1 MLGVIRRDSQR
12 ARVPASDIAL
22 VCSGRGRSRRVY
34 DRHVSQGRGE
44 AVARGRL
51 ALAVLLAAAVALVE
65 PSLLT
70 TPSTAVLAAVAAATV
85 AAVIGLHRPLMTVM
99 SGLHGLP
106 ARNAD
111 EAPSF
116 LAERVTD
123 AARHPL
129 RPRAPGLV

>member
-1 MLGVIRRDSQR
+1 M
-12 ARVPASDIAL
+12 
-22 VCSGRGRSRRVY
+22 
-34 DRHVSQGRGE
+34 SQGRGD

-51 ALAVLLAAAVALVE
+51 ALAVLLAAAAALLE

-70 TPSTAVLAAVAAATV
+70 APSTAVLAAVAAATV
-85 AAVIGLHRPLMTVM
+85 AAVMGLNRPLMTTM
-99 SGLHGLP
+99 SRPYGVP

-111 EAPSF
+111 EAPAF